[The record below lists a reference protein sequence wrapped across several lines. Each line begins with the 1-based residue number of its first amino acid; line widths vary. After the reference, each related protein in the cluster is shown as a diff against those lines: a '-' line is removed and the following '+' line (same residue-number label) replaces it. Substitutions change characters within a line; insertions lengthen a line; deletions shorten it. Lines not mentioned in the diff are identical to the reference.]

1 MKSENNNKKFDDMIS
16 KAIGGNKPAFDFEQ
30 WKQAHPEQIAAYKEQ
45 TAGKQHKLLKYA
57 GVALSAAAMIFLA
70 VMLLQT
76 SKEKDGTGDVEI
88 AQAGSL
94 PTFADIMLQIDMEGI
109 AARLLAKADMIK
121 QNPDRVPNPVEHVQN
136 EYRHI
141 IQMYPETTTAKNVA
155 KLIH

>member
-1 MKSENNNKKFDDMIS
+1 MKSENENANMDEIIS
-16 KAIGGNKPAFDFEQ
+16 KAIGQSKPAFDFEQ

-94 PTFADIMLQIDMEGI
+94 PTFADIKLRIEMEGI
-109 AARLLAKADMIK
+109 AARLLAKADLIK
-121 QNPDRVPNPVEHVQN
+121 RNPDRVPNADEHVQN

-141 IQMYPETTTAKNVA
+141 IQMYPETTTAKKAA